1 MVVNTSSKYLKTCM
15 GLITTDIKV
24 VVYCEVGGWAMVL
37 GFPYICNASFL
48 KLGYRYRGVCSITI

>member
-1 MVVNTSSKYLKTCM
+1 M